1 MKADNWEHCIRKIS
15 ADGTVSTVAGSP
27 SEASDHKDGMPLQ
40 ARFSS
45 PIGIAINS
53 DGSIIVTEES
63 CVRKISTDGQVS
75 TLAGSPDAD
84 EPAHR
89 DGAASQARFHEP
101 AAVVVDTDNN
111 IITADMGNKC
121 VRQMS
126 PDGMVSTLLGAM
138 DDAAI
143 KAKLRVP
150 CCVAVDDCGNMLVGD
165 GTYITHISRN
175 DGTART
181 WAGSRD
187 ERGHRD
193 GSATQARFRYINALC
208 IDADGNVLVSDE
220 NHIRKIT
227 NTGLGRGT
235 GVPRWPVGPP
245 SITADFAR
253 LLDDDQFADAT
264 FEVEG
269 TRFTAH
275 RCILSA
281 RSDYFR
287 GMLGSSCREADA
299 GAVIQ
304 IKETT
309 PAAFRVLLT
318 YLYTGALELDDDV
331 VIDVLRKAQEFDL
344 VRVYNLCMHYCIAHV
359 TPVNA
364 IRWLIRAETCSLEEL
379 RGVVLSHVR
388 RAFRSIRDEAPESL
402 AELRAHP
409 DLMLEVMVT
418 AI

>member
-1 MKADNWEHCIRKIS
+1 M
-15 ADGTVSTVAGSP
+15 
-27 SEASDHKDGMPLQ
+27 
-40 ARFSS
+40 
-45 PIGIAINS
+45 
-53 DGSIIVTEES
+53 TEES

-75 TLAGSPDAD
+75 TLAGRQMRTGPPIGTAQ
-84 EPAHR
+84 HLKR
-89 DGAASQARFHEP
+89 DSRIP
-101 AAVVVDTDNN
+101 PKSWSTP
-111 IITADMGNKC
+111 TTLSLLSCNKC
-121 VRQMS
+121 VRQVS
-126 PDGMVSTLLGAM
+126 PDGIVSTLLGAM

-143 KAKLRVP
+143 KAELQCR
-150 CCVAVDDCGNMLVGD
+150 VAVDDCGNMLVGD

-187 ERGHRD
+187 EPGHRD
-193 GSATQARFRYINALC
+193 GSATQARFQEITALC
-208 IDADGNVLVSDE
+208 IDADGNVLVSDGTC
-220 NHIRKIT
+220 IRKIT

-264 FEVEG
+264 FDVEG

-287 GMLGSSCREADA
+287 KMFGFSGREADA

-309 PAAFRVLLT
+309 PAVFRVLLT
-318 YLYTGALELDDDV
+318 YLYTGALALNDDI
-331 VIDVLRKAQEFDL
+331 VIDVQKA
-344 VRVYNLCMHYCIAHV
+344 
-359 TPVNA
+359 
-364 IRWLIRAETCSLEEL
+364 
-379 RGVVLSHVR
+379 GV
-388 RAFRSIRDEAPESL
+388 
-402 AELRAHP
+402 
-409 DLMLEVMVT
+409 
-418 AI
+418 